1 MFELA
6 FIEQCADP
14 GVEIAIVERF
24 VAAVGTDNPLAM
36 SITSGNRT
44 ILPEPPRTPEE
55 ALRLTAH
62 FVDKAVVRVGVTQ
75 YPAGY
80 GISEATELS
89 PGLFDA
95 CENIRMGSALFGKV
109 YRIVAHARGEDATNI
124 FADAVTAWRTGIF
137 EGAYVFEQADPG
149 PLSSEEDAR
158 AHKSSSDE
166 SLDEENPRMSQ
177 EQTKDHNPYD
187 AGIRVDLSTIKE
199 P

>member
-24 VAAVGTDNPLAM
+24 VAAVGTDNPLAV

-55 ALRLTAH
+55 ALRLTAR
-62 FVDKAVVRVGVTQ
+62 FVDKAVVRVGITQ

-80 GISEATELS
+80 GISEAAELS

-109 YRIVAHARGEDATNI
+109 YRIVAHARGQDATNI
-124 FADAVTAWRTGIF
+124 FAEVFTAWRTGVF
-137 EGAYVFEQADPG
+137 EGGYVFGEPDPS
-149 PLSSEEDAR
+149 PLLSGETVKINDQL
-158 AHKSSSDE
+158 SDE
-166 SLDEENPRMSQ
+166 RMDEENSQ
-177 EQTKDHNPYD
+177 TAEESMKDHNPYD